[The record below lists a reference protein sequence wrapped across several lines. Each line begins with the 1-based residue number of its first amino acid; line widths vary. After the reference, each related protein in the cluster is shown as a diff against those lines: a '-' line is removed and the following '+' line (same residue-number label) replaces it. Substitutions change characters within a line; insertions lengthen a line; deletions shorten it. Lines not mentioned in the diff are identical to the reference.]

1 MELMPLSFLSLS
13 HLFTTLSNVES
24 LPNVESLQN
33 PWGVGGFREARG
45 WLVSRFL
52 RDSVGA
58 H

>member
-1 MELMPLSFLSLS
+1 MELMPLSFR
-13 HLFTTLSNVES
+13 S
-24 LPNVESLQN
+24 LPYLNVESLQN
-33 PWGVGGFREARG
+33 PWEVGGFHAARG